1 MPNEVILYVLPLL
14 LIEHSL
20 LDPPHTLPPLELE
33 LDLSSTDGLSQVEED
48 LPLDGVACEVEG
60 LIDLDE
66 YARHQRYYINMGW

>member
-14 LIEHSL
+14 LVEHPL

-33 LDLSSTDGLSQVEED
+33 LDLSSADGLGEVEED
-48 LPLDGVACEVEG
+48 LPLDSVACEVEG

-66 YARHQRYYINMGW
+66 YARH

>member
-14 LIEHSL
+14 LVEHPL
-20 LDPPHTLPPLELE
+20 LDPPDTLPPLELE
-33 LDLSSTDGLSQVEED
+33 LDLSSTDGLGEVEED

-66 YARHQRYYINMGW
+66 YARH